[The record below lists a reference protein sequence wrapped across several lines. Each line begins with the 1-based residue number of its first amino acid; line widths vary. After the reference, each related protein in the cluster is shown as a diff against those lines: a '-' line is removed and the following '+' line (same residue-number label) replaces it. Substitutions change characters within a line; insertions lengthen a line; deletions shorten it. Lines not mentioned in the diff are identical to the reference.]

1 MKRKKGK
8 FLIELP
14 FNHLGNKDA
23 RWNLQ
28 INQQPNKLKIKFGF
42 EFRIERGSVDTNSQQ
57 WPVNDKTNLINY
69 YNVIISEK
77 FQANS

>member
-1 MKRKKGK
+1 M
-8 FLIELP
+8 
-14 FNHLGNKDA
+14 
-23 RWNLQ
+23 
-28 INQQPNKLKIKFGF
+28 
-42 EFRIERGSVDTNSQQ
+42 DTNSQQ